1 MLESLPS
8 LFLECCWTLTFVCC
22 LPVPHS
28 GGWSSGEGVRVR
40 CMDHWGCPGASWGI
54 PGEGTT
60 SSSTGFPMEP
70 AKQLGGS
77 VRLCHPPNEVKSLS
91 RVQLCDPMDHSLP
104 HSSVHGIFQARVLE
118 WVAISFSRVFSR
130 PRDRTWVSHIIG
142 RRILQEP
149 VAMVLSIPLLP
160 SGMQL
165 LSVFWMGQEVAGLC
179 SLGEGMTWQN
189 PAVPLTFYLVSNLG
203 FFKKCFFSSR
213 EILEPVHWTPGD
225 FHKGT
230 VLCELKSVFKI
241 LVKNPRFFWS
251 RWEKSRA
258 IFLRGSVLFFPLC
271 I

>member
-1 MLESLPS
+1 M
-8 LFLECCWTLTFVCC
+8 
-22 LPVPHS
+22 
-28 GGWSSGEGVRVR
+28 
-40 CMDHWGCPGASWGI
+40 
-54 PGEGTT
+54 
-60 SSSTGFPMEP
+60 
-70 AKQLGGS
+70 
-77 VRLCHPPNEVKSLS
+77 RLCHPPREVKSLS
-91 RVQLCDPMDHSLP
+91 HVQLCDPMDHSLP
-104 HSSVHGIFQARVLE
+104 RSSVHGIFQARVLE

-149 VAMVLSIPLLP
+149 VAMVLSTPPLP

-165 LSVFWMGQEVAGLC
+165 LSVFWMGQEVAGLR

-189 PAVPLTFYLVSNLG
+189 AAVPLPLYLVSNLG
-203 FFKKCFFSSR
+203 FFKNVFS
-213 EILEPVHWTPGD
+213 PPGRSWNLSAGLLD

-258 IFLRGSVLFFPLC
+258 IFLRGSLLFFPLC